1 MRLPVEELRP
11 GRDGAELPGPREGAA
26 EGAPGGKGRGG
37 GGGRSAALARL
48 ALLPLLVFLLWRSFV
63 VLSQVPIP
71 VHQPTPL
78 FEDSKGGFLS
88 DGQAVYGALGY
99 WSMPEPLPD
108 KVTKT
113 LVAIEDRR
121 FYSHPGVDPWGIARA
136 VAHNARGRLEGAST
150 IAMQVV
156 RLGHPRPR
164 NLLAKAEEAASA
176 LLATA
181 LYGREGIL
189 RAYLQMVPEGGTM
202 YGLSYASRRVFDKP
216 AEDLSWAETA
226 LLLAVPQ
233 DPRGRDLFGFVSFLK
248 AKDRA
253 NAILGQ
259 LSDQGVI
266 DRDEL
271 SASRTELADIRPL
284 LRETRREDAYH
295 YIFRVLEDYG
305 ESPHSRIAKPIRTSL
320 DPEIQDRVTALAQR
334 YIPHWRSL
342 GADNL
347 AVIVADAKTGEVL
360 SYLGSLDYFDAE
372 HHGAIDFARV
382 PRSSGSTLKPF
393 LYALGLQSGAFGP
406 GSILSDMP
414 LRLKDARGE
423 YGLVDFDDSY
433 LGPLPYR
440 VALGNSRNVPAIR
453 VLEGVGLDEAWRWLG
468 HLGLHD
474 FEYPSTFYGYGLAV
488 GGLYTSLDRLVSAY
502 GCLANDGWS
511 LPLLYLAD
519 ENPTPRTSLVSESA
533 ARMISLFLSD
543 TDARLPSFAGTA
555 LTHFPFPV
563 AVKTGTSNGF
573 RDAWAL
579 GYSRRYVV
587 GIWTGNADALGTN
600 HLAGSTVATFLLEIF
615 KALQPEAVQGLGEE
629 PFPAPRGWEAARIC
643 PVSGKLAGDYC
654 PSAIV
659 ERFPPGAAPREECQ
673 VHRRVIVDAR
683 TGNIADLATPAEE
696 RVARNI
702 TVLDPEYASFA
713 ASRGYSIP
721 PGGAA
726 ALAQAAV
733 SLTAPIDGTRVRID
747 PDTPRRF
754 QTLALRATVSPAVPE
769 VVWLVDGKEFA
780 REPYPYEARWPLAA
794 GSHSFQVRFPHAF
807 IESRPVRVTVLAN

>member
-1 MRLPVEELRP
+1 VKLPA
-11 GRDGAELPGPREGAA
+11 GKSGATMHNRRAA
-26 EGAPGGKGRGG
+26 F
-37 GGGRSAALARL
+37 LRL
-48 ALLPLLVFLLWRSFV
+48 ALLPLFGLIVWRSIV
-63 VLSQVPIP
+63 IISQVPIP
-71 VHQPTPL
+71 AHSPTPL
-78 FEDSKGGFLS
+78 FEDSQGGFLS

-99 WSMPEPLPD
+99 WSMPDPLPD

-113 LVAIEDRR
+113 LIAIEDRR

-136 VAHNARGRLEGAST
+136 MAHNAQGRLEGAST
-150 IAMQVV
+150 LAMQVV

-164 NLLAKAEEAASA
+164 NLFAKAEEAASA

-181 LYGREGIL
+181 VYGRKGIL
-189 RAYLQMVPEGGTM
+189 KAYLEMVPEGGSM
-202 YGLSYASRRVFDKP
+202 YGLAYASRRVFDKP
-216 AEDLSWAETA
+216 PQDLSWTETA

-233 DPRGRDLFGFVSFLK
+233 DPRGRDLFGYLSFYK

-253 NAILGQ
+253 KAILGQ
-259 LSDQGVI
+259 LATQGIIDQ
-266 DRDEL
+266 DEL
-271 SASRTELADIRPL
+271 EASRYELTGVRPFF
-284 LRETRREDAYH
+284 RESRREDAYH
-295 YIFRVLEDYG
+295 YIFRVLEDYRAR
-305 ESPHSRIAKPIRTSL
+305 PLARIAKPIRTSL
-320 DPEIQDRVTALAQR
+320 DPEIQNKVSVLAQR

-347 AVIVADAKTGEVL
+347 AVIVADVKTGEVL
-360 SYLGSLDYFDAE
+360 AYLGSVDYFDAE

-453 VLEGVGLDEAWRWLG
+453 VLEGLGLDEAWRWLG
-468 HLGLHD
+468 RLGLHD
-474 FEYPSTFYGYGLAV
+474 FEYPASFYGYGLAV

-502 GCLANDGWS
+502 GCLANDGQS
-511 LPLLYLAD
+511 LPLLWLAD
-519 ENPTPRTSLVSESA
+519 EDPPPRTSLVSESA
-533 ARMISLFLSD
+533 ARMISIYLSD

-579 GYSRRYVV
+579 GYSRRYVA

-600 HLAGSTVATFLLEIF
+600 HLAGSTVATFLLELF
-615 KALQPEAVQGLGEE
+615 KTLQPEAVQGVGEE
-629 PFPAPRGWEAARIC
+629 TFPPPRGWETARIC
-643 PVSGKLAGDYC
+643 PVSGELAGDYC

-659 ERFPPGAAPREECQ
+659 ERFPPGAAPREECL

-683 TGNIADLATPAEE
+683 TGNLADMATPAEE
-696 RVARNI
+696 RVARGI
-702 TVLDPEYASFA
+702 TVLPPEYASFA
-713 ASRGYSIP
+713 ASRGYGQP
-721 PGGAA
+721 PGSAA
-726 ALAQAAV
+726 ALAQASV
-733 SLTAPIDGTRVRID
+733 SLTAPIDGTRVLID
-747 PDTPRRF
+747 PETPLRF

-769 VVWLVDGKEFA
+769 VLWLVDGKEFA
-780 REPYPYEARWPLAA
+780 REAYPYEARWPLSA
-794 GSHSFQVRFPHAF
+794 GTHSFQARFPHAF
-807 IESRPVRVTVLAN
+807 IESKNVQVTVLAN